1 MSKLD
6 DFGWFTPDDE
16 DNTREE
22 EFRADRRKWDADQDD
37 RWAIRDDVTPDGI
50 KGGQGRSAES
60 VRGDALAILAMVGLA
75 LANCMLL
82 WLFT

>member
-1 MSKLD
+1 MTKID
-6 DFGWFTPDDE
+6 DFGWYAPDDE
-16 DNTREE
+16 NDTREE
-22 EFRADRRKWDADQDD
+22 EIRADRKSWDAPQVD

-75 LANCMLL
+75 LSACLL
-82 WLFT
+82 IWMFT